1 MKNTIRVERA
11 KLRIS
16 QSELA
21 EKVGMTTQGI
31 CLIENGKA
39 DPKVKNALKL
49 AKFFK
54 MEVAELFCQ
63 DSE

>member
-1 MKNTIRVERA
+1 MKNTIRIERA
-11 KLRIS
+11 KRRMS

-54 MEVAELFCQ
+54 MEVAELFCG
-63 DSE
+63 EI

>member
-11 KLRIS
+11 KRRMS
-16 QSELA
+16 QEQLA
-21 EKVGMTTQGI
+21 KEVGMTTQGI
-31 CLIENGKA
+31 CLIENEKT

-54 MEVAELFCQ
+54 MEVAELFC
-63 DSE
+63 DEI

>member
-54 MEVAELFCQ
+54 MEVAELFC
-63 DSE
+63 DEI

>member
-1 MKNTIRVERA
+1 MKNLIRVERA

-21 EKVGMTTQGI
+21 EKVGMTKMGI
-31 CLIENGKA
+31 SLIENEKT

-54 MEVAELFCQ
+54 MEVAELFCN
-63 DSE
+63 EI

>member
-1 MKNTIRVERA
+1 MKNTIRIERA

-21 EKVGMTTQGI
+21 EKVGMTTHGI

-54 MEVAELFCQ
+54 MEVAELFC
-63 DSE
+63 SEI

>member
-11 KLRIS
+11 KRRMS

-21 EKVGMTTQGI
+21 QKVGMTSQGI

-39 DPKVKNALKL
+39 DSKVRNALKL

-54 MEVAELFCQ
+54 MEVAELFC
-63 DSE
+63 DDIE

>member
-31 CLIENGKA
+31 HLIESGKK
-39 DPKVKNALKL
+39 DPKVRNALKI

-54 MEVAELFCQ
+54 MEVAELFC
-63 DSE
+63 DEI

>member
-11 KLRIS
+11 KLRMS

-54 MEVAELFCQ
+54 MEVAELFC
-63 DSE
+63 DEM